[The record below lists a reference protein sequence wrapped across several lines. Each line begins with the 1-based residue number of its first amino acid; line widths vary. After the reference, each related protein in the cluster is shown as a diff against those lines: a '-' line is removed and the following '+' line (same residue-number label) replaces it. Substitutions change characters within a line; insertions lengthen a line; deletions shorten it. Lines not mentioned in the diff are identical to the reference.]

1 MSNVE
6 VGEGNFPC
14 IRLHFT
20 VLGWIVSCC
29 QIKRGENMCLAVP
42 MKLIARDGE
51 IGTVELGGVER
62 KINLMML
69 PDAKIGE
76 YMVVHAG
83 FAIQRL
89 DEAEAKKTL
98 DLLMQMGEDY
108 GESISPDFSDSSGD
122 KKPDPE

>member
-1 MSNVE
+1 
-6 VGEGNFPC
+6 
-14 IRLHFT
+14 
-20 VLGWIVSCC
+20 
-29 QIKRGENMCLAVP
+29 

-62 KINLMML
+62 KISLMLL

-89 DEAEAKKTL
+89 DEVEAKKTL
-98 DLLMQMGEDY
+98 DLLMQMGEGY
-108 GESISPDFSDSSGD
+108 GESISLDFSDSSGD
-122 KKPDPE
+122 NKPDPE